1 MTHDTM
7 GWWQPP
13 VTVKTARPGKLH
25 VVSSAAA
32 GLDQLR
38 EWDRRQSPVWRTA
51 FEQCV
56 AAMDGKASPD
66 EARAAFLAAA
76 KATKNLVTE

>member
-1 MTHDTM
+1 MSKDGT

-38 EWDRRQSPVWRTA
+38 EWNRRQSPLWRKA
-51 FEQCV
+51 FELCV
-56 AAMDGKASPD
+56 AAMDGKVSPD

-76 KATKNLVTE
+76 KATKNLVKE